1 MHVAQVPEEPC
12 AFRNPEASLSFLIW
26 RGTTG
31 AAGDSAACSLYI
43 CDFEGAGR
51 SSGAALM
58 PEVGHVACCH
68 WCLNRA
74 RTGSGGSGHGTKA
87 LRVAA
92 DGHRGSSERRGRNGR
107 RGLQRVQ
114 ERTCLFDGCHA
125 VRSLHIEGLGA
136 QVSHTARRMLC
147 IWGPSE
153 FPHGA

>member
-1 MHVAQVPEEPC
+1 M
-12 AFRNPEASLSFLIW
+12 
-26 RGTTG
+26 
-31 AAGDSAACSLYI
+31 
-43 CDFEGAGR
+43 
-51 SSGAALM
+51 M

-92 DGHRGSSERRGRNGR
+92 DGHRGSSERRGNGR

-125 VRSLHIEGLGA
+125 VRSLHIGGLGA
-136 QVSHTARRMLC
+136 QVSHTAVRMLC

-153 FPHGA
+153 FTHGAQRPGMPLPLLTRVARPPSPRLRRPWEHASRRRAPLPSPSSNASGVTPTARTAQRLS